1 MSEKYFETNRLNK
14 HYGGV
19 HALEDVHIEVEKG
32 EIHCLVGQN
41 GCGKSTLIKIL
52 SGVVKP
58 DEGSEITILG
68 ERLTSV
74 SSHFA
79 LEKGI
84 SVIYQD
90 LSLFPNLT
98 VAENIAFG
106 LHVAK
111 PRKNV
116 SWKRIEEVARQA
128 LDKMEISLPL
138 DAPVETLPIA
148 QRQLVAIARALASNA
163 TLLMMDEPTSSLT
176 RHEVDILFSIIKD
189 QQAKGITVLFIS
201 HRLDEVVEISD
212 RISVMRDGK
221 MLGTYERGSVS
232 REHLANLIAGQNISE
247 AAPEHDETGLGEN
260 ILEVQNLSRAGE
272 YADISFG
279 LRRGEILGI
288 TGLLGSG
295 RTELA
300 LSLFGITCPDK
311 GALLVDGK
319 KLRFKS
325 NRDAIRAGIAYVPE
339 DRLLQ
344 GLIMNQPIQ
353 SNIALTVIK
362 TLRGFLGLLSRSKGR
377 ALTAHWID
385 TLGIKSAL
393 PHVNA
398 SRLSG
403 GNQQKVV
410 ISKWL
415 ATQPR
420 VLILDQPTNG
430 IDVAAKSAIY
440 QIIRDL
446 AKSGMSILLIS
457 DEAQEIKATCAQAL
471 LMRGGRIVKT
481 LRTGGLSEEALYE
494 EVRYAQ
500 SV

>member
-1 MSEKYFETNRLNK
+1 MAEKYFETNRLNK

-19 HALEDVHIEVEKG
+19 HALQDIHIEVEKG

-58 DEGSEITILG
+58 DEGSEITILN
-68 ERLTSV
+68 ERMSAV

-106 LHVAK
+106 LHVRK
-111 PRKNV
+111 PRRRV
-116 SWKRIEEVARQA
+116 SWKRIEEVAKQA

-138 DAPVETLPIA
+138 DATVESLPIA
-148 QRQLVAIARALASNA
+148 QRQLVAIARALALGA

-221 MLGTYERGSVS
+221 MLGTYERGSLN
-232 REHLANLIAGQNISE
+232 REHLANLIAGQNVSE
-247 AAPEHDETGLGEN
+247 SSPSEDAGLGEN
-260 ILEVQNLSRAGE
+260 ILEVRELSRAGE
-272 YADISFG
+272 YEDVSFT

-300 LSLFGITCPDK
+300 LSLFGMTRPDK

-319 KLRFKS
+319 RQSFNS

-344 GLIMNQPIQ
+344 GLIMNQPIK

-362 TLRGFLGLLSRSKGR
+362 TLRGLLGLLSLAKSR
-377 ALTAHWID
+377 ALATQWID
-385 TLGIKSAL
+385 KLEIKSAL

-410 ISKWL
+410 IAKWL

-440 QIIRDL
+440 EIIRDL
-446 AKSGMSILLIS
+446 AKNGMSILLIS
-457 DEAQEIKATCAQAL
+457 DEAQEIKATCTQAL
-471 LMRGGRIVKT
+471 LMRGGRIIKT
-481 LRTGGLSEEALYE
+481 LQTGGLPEEALYE

-500 SV
+500 SC